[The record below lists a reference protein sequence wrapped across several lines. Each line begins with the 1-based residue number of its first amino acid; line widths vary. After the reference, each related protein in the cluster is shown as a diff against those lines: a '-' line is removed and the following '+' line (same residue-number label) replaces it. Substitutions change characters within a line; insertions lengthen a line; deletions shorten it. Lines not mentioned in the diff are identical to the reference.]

1 VTPESEEIFSGLFAR
16 GPLAGLLSDRAFAE
30 AMLDVEVALMRGLV
44 RVGLAPEPAAEEL
57 ARLAAETAWLDL
69 ATLGRGTAKSG
80 TPVPA
85 LLGALRG
92 RLDPGGPAVAHLH
105 QGATSQDV
113 VDTAAMLVTKRAL
126 APLLADLTVV
136 TGSCAELAHHHR
148 DTGMPGR
155 TLLQQG
161 APITFGLKAAQWLTG
176 LDAARVQL
184 VWLHDHEL
192 AVQLGGAV
200 GTLAGLGE
208 RGVEVIGAVA
218 QELGLAVPV
227 LPWHTIRIRPAQ
239 LACALGIAL
248 GAMAKVAQDVVLLA
262 QTEVAEARE
271 GGEGRGT
278 SSAMPHKR
286 NPVAA
291 VAIRACAQRG
301 PGLVSTILAAMAQE
315 HERAAGA
322 WQAEWP
328 TIAELLR
335 LAGSAATTLREL
347 LAELE
352 LDPER
357 MRANIVPE
365 AMSER
370 VAAALAES
378 IGPVRAREIIERA
391 ARAASGQRRPF
402 PDVLLDAPEVR
413 EHLGSGG
420 LERALSYEHHLGAH
434 GELIDRAL
442 AAHRDR

>member
-1 VTPESEEIFSGLFAR
+1 VNPESEEIFTGLFAR
-16 GPLAGLLSDRAFAE
+16 GPVAELVSDPAFAQ

-44 RVGLAPEPAAEEL
+44 RAGLAPEPAAEEL
-57 ARLAAETAWLDL
+57 ARLAADPTLLDL
-69 ATLGRGTAKSG
+69 AVLGRGTAKSG

-92 RLDPGGPAVAHLH
+92 RLDPSGAAISHLH

-113 VDTAAMLVTKRAL
+113 VDTASMLVTKRAL
-126 APLLADLTVV
+126 VPLLADLTVL
-136 TGSCAELAHHHR
+136 TGSCAELANRHR

-192 AVQLGGAV
+192 SVQLGGAV
-200 GTLAGLGE
+200 GTLAAL
-208 RGVEVIGAVA
+208 RDRAFDVVATVA

-227 LPWHTIRIRPAQ
+227 LPWHTVRIRPAQ

-271 GGEGRGT
+271 GGEGRGA

-286 NPVAA
+286 NPIGA
-291 VAIRACAQRG
+291 VAIRACAQRS
-301 PGLVSTILAAMAQE
+301 PGLVSTILAAMVQE

-335 LAGSAATTLREL
+335 LAGSAAATLREL
-347 LAELE
+347 LAGLE

-365 AMSER
+365 AMSEH
-370 VAAALAES
+370 VAAALAEL
-378 IGPVRAREIIERA
+378 IGPVRGREIVEHA
-391 ARAASGQRRPF
+391 ARAAAEQRRPF
-402 PDVLLDAPEVR
+402 RDLLLEAPEVE
-413 EHLGSGG
+413 EHLGPDG
-420 LERALSYEHHLGAH
+420 LDRALAYEHHLGAST
-434 GELIDRAL
+434 ELIDRAL
-442 AAHRDR
+442 AVHRDR